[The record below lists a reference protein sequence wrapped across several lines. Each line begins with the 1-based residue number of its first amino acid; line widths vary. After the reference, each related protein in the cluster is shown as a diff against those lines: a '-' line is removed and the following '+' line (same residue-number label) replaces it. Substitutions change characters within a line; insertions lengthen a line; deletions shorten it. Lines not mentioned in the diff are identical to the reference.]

1 PLFPRLALFKE
12 GRRPPGRA
20 LEAGV
25 APPAPAPAGGHPPLA
40 GGDQVREE
48 PALVVFHLGARRHPD
63 HQVFPVSP
71 VLVGALAVLA
81 PLRDEVRP
89 PGEVDER
96 GKALVHLED
105 HVAALAP
112 VAPVGTAGRH
122 VLLPPEAGAAVAAVS
137 RLDEDTGLVDQ
148 DPVLTS
154 GRPCAKRPGAWPRV
168 AASSFESPALSRLR
182 EDRLGVD
189 ADALS
194 ILAQA
199 LKADVAVDLGKQRV
213 VLAQADVAPGME
225 LGPPLAD
232 QDAPRRHQ
240 LAGVGLDAQTL
251 GVAIPA
257 VAGAAHPLLVR
268 EELQVHADQ
277 LATPSTAT

>member
-1 PLFPRLALFKE
+1 
-12 GRRPPGRA
+12 
-20 LEAGV
+20 
-25 APPAPAPAGGHPPLA
+25 
-40 GGDQVREE
+40 
-48 PALVVFHLGARRHPD
+48 
-63 HQVFPVSP
+63 S
-71 VLVGALAVLA
+71 
-81 PLRDEVRP
+81 RD
-89 PGEVDER
+89 
-96 GKALVHLED
+96 
-105 HVAALAP
+105 
-112 VAPVGTAGRH
+112 
-122 VLLPPEAGAAVAAVS
+122 
-137 RLDEDTGLVDQ
+137 
-148 DPVLTS
+148 
-154 GRPCAKRPGAWPRV
+154 W
-168 AASSFESPALSRLR
+168 SSDVCSS
-182 EDRLGVD
+182 DLGVD

-268 EELQVHADQ
+268 EELQVHADH
-277 LATPSTAT
+277 LATSSTAT